1 MDYLTLTCQFGTRQ
15 LTGATIAV
23 KMVNFAAEIST
34 LVATEMMCQNQ
45 DSAVGRADGM
55 TELMQQL
62 INLSPSRHH
71 AATGSVA
78 VMGAAW

>member
-1 MDYLTLTCQFGTRQ
+1 
-15 LTGATIAV
+15 
-23 KMVNFAAEIST
+23 MVNFAAEIST